1 MFLEKILNEKQ
12 KQQLSTLS
20 NKTDFQS
27 ALEITSFHTDYD
39 IWLLK

>member
-1 MFLEKILNEKQ
+1 MFLEKIFNEKQ
-12 KQQLSTLS
+12 KQLSTLS

>member
-1 MFLEKILNEKQ
+1 MFLEKIFNEKH
-12 KQQLSTLS
+12 KQLSTLS